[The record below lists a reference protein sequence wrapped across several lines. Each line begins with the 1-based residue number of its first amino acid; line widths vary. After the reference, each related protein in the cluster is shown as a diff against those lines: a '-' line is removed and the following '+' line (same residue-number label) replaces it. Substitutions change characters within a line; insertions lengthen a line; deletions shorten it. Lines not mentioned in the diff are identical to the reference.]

1 MALSKIDV
9 ANMVTGA
16 VPVANGG
23 TALTS
28 GFANGITMADQWR
41 LTSDKDYG
49 SSANAIEFY
58 TANLERIDTSGQG
71 TIGSAMTQSSGV
83 FTFPS
88 TGIYKVDC
96 HLSFARNNHLV
107 QYVGGGIQATVNNS
121 AYNIMS
127 FGYDNMPDSADTSA
141 DVTCTT
147 LIDVTDTA
155 NVKVK
160 FYAIASDASS
170 FSSRGSSS
178 QNSTHFN
185 FLRLGDT

>member
-1 MALSKIDV
+1 MAQTFLNL
-9 ANMVTGA
+9 AQGVTGTL
-16 VPVANGG
+16 PSSNY
-23 TALTS
+23 TS
-28 GFANGITMADQWR
+28 GITMADQWR

-49 SSANAIEFY
+49 SSANAIEFF
-58 TANLERIDTSGQG
+58 TSNLEQVDTSGQG

-88 TGIYKVDC
+88 TGIYKVDFNI
-96 HLSFARNNHLV
+96 SMARNNHLV

-121 AYNIMS
+121 DYNIFA
-127 FGYDNMPDSADTSA
+127 FGYGNMPDSADTSA

-160 FYAIASDASS
+160 FYAISSDASS
-170 FSSRGSSS
+170 FSARGSSS
-178 QNSTHFN
+178 QNATHFT
-185 FLRLGDT
+185 FIRLGNT

>member
-1 MALSKIDV
+1 MSLVKLNIARG
-9 ANMVTGA
+9 VTGTL
-16 VPVANGG
+16 P
-23 TALTS
+23 TS
-28 GFANGITMADQWR
+28 NYTSGITMADQWR

-71 TIGSAMTQSSGV
+71 TIGNAMTQSSGV
-83 FTFPS
+83 FTFPL

-96 HLSFARNNHLV
+96 HLSFARNNHLI
-107 QYVGGGIQATVNNS
+107 QYAGGGIQATVNNS

-160 FYAIASDASS
+160 FYAIASDASA

-178 QNSTHFN
+178 QNSTHFT
-185 FLRLGDT
+185 FIRLGDT